1 MRMPLDA
8 PTNMSR
14 ARNTPAERKS
24 RWATCSTN
32 APRNLRL
39 FVLFALPVRFR
50 KTRHGSRWAL
60 APAPSLRRPVPR
72 STPTR
77 QDVPQN
83 SSRALPTQE
92 ATRSLSE
99 PSSTN
104 VPPLRPPI
112 APLRSRRIGR
122 RRRLDRGRPLHRHR
136 RPHLL
141 SHVRSGYPGVPR
153 RVRRRHCLRGRRQGR
168 LRELRLRMH
177 RDLRRA
183 LSPSFAESRGGRG
196 GVVRARCLHGIHGP
210 HFLSHLRCQCAGM
223 SRRVRRRHGLR
234 GRGQGLR
241 RKYRLFVPGRLRHHL
256 PTIRPRRLRRI
267 PRVD

>member
-1 MRMPLDA
+1 MGLGGPLHRHHRSDGRSHVR
-8 PTNMSR
+8 PRR
-14 ARNTPAERKS
+14 ARMS
-24 RWATCSTN
+24 
-32 APRNLRL
+32 PRIR
-39 FVLFALPVRFR
+39 RG
-50 KTRHGSRWAL
+50 H
-60 APAPSLRRPVPR
+60 SLRRR
-72 STPTR
+72 R
-77 QDVPQN
+77 QGRRRNHRLRMLRRRVRP
-83 SSRALPTQE
+83 LP
-92 ATRSLSE
+92 
-99 PSSTN
+99 PSH
-104 VPPLRPPI
+104 
-112 APLRSRRIGR
+112 SRRIGR

>member
-77 QDVPQN
+77 RDVPPN

-141 SHVRSGYPGVPR
+141 SHVRSGYPGVSRPLQSR
-153 RVRRRHCLRGRRQGR
+153 DSLRQGR
-168 LRELRLRMH
+168 QSRCRRIQGVHVQTQLLCGPLQRRTEVRAGYGTLFRRGLGVVGK
-177 RDLRRA
+177 LRRHPR
-183 LSPSFAESRGGRG
+183 SDGGADRRFG
-196 GVVRARCLHGIHGP
+196 G
-210 HFLSHLRCQCAGM
+210 SGM
-223 SRRVRRRHGLR
+223 SRGV
-234 GRGQGLR
+234 
-241 RKYRLFVPGRLRHHL
+241 
-256 PTIRPRRLRRI
+256 
-267 PRVD
+267 

>member
-1 MRMPLDA
+1 MRMPWDV
-8 PTNMSR
+8 PTNTSR

-77 QDVPQN
+77 RDVPPN

-122 RRRLDRGRPLHRHR
+122 RRRLDRVRALHRHH

-141 SHVRSGYPGVPR
+141 SHVRSGYPGVSRPLQSR
-153 RVRRRHCLRGRRQGR
+153 DSLRQGR
-168 LRELRLRMH
+168 QS
-177 RDLRRA
+177 RRRRIQGVHVQTRRR
-183 LSPSFAESRGGRG
+183 RGLLQRRTEVRAGYGTLFRRG
-196 GVVRARCLHGIHGP
+196 LGVVGK
-210 HFLSHLRCQCAGM
+210 Q
-223 SRRVRRRHGLR
+223 
-234 GRGQGLR
+234 
-241 RKYRLFVPGRLRHHL
+241 
-256 PTIRPRRLRRI
+256 RRL
-267 PRVD
+267 PPVLMDLNPSLFW